1 MTADKPLPQPLAA
14 DAVVTIDPATR
25 TIAVKPA
32 PSARP
37 YAKVLWDEGRQA
49 QIQARGSRHFGP
61 PTVWARGAGKDKVA
75 QGIPGD
81 NGTLQFRFGKGDP
94 VYRKLV
100 STPGLTATI
109 VVDRATSTIMT
120 VTFRARG

>member
-1 MTADKPLPQPLAA
+1 MSTDRPLPKPLAA
-14 DAVVTIDPATR
+14 DGVVTIDAATR
-25 TIAVKPA
+25 TLVVKPA

-49 QIQARGSRHFGP
+49 QIQAMGRRHDDT
-61 PTVWARGAGKDKVA
+61 PTVWANGAGRS
-75 QGIPGD
+75 QITYGTPGD
-81 NGTLQFRFGKGDP
+81 NGTLRFRFHP
-94 VYRKLV
+94 AEQVYEDLV
-100 STPGLTATI
+100 STPGLAATI